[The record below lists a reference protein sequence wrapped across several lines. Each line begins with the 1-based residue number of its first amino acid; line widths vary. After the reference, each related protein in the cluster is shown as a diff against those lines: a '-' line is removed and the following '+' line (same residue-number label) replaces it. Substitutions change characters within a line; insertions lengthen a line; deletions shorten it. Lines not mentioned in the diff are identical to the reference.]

1 MFGIQKWWIISSLS
15 FFFNPI
21 LAEHKTTASPSVMP
35 SGAIRTL
42 EPGVVPGT
50 PFPTEIPVNVTLSPI
65 ETPINTTL
73 APTET
78 PMNATLAPSLTPM
91 NATLAPTEI
100 PMNATLEPT
109 DTPLNTTLVPTD
121 ISINATLVPTEIPI
135 NNTLVPQTAPPTEVP
150 VNEGLETLDP
160 TPMSMNDTLSPTSSS
175 TSEETLSPT
184 TAPSIDSTDTP
195 TTASFIEGP
204 ASTPEMP
211 TEDFSVTVN
220 EVGNVLLELVSTPGM
235 LMFDTENK
243 FLVTTRAF
251 LILNIQGIES
261 VTLDIVR
268 QYKKGNGIVQ
278 GGGNRRKLQESNA
291 LFVDLM
297 VSARRTLSDTETVPF
312 DFDSHLSEVFLQYDK
327 EYVQALKETG
337 DPFFYTLESVRLAID
352 DDTNPPTKS
361 PTFLPEEED
370 SALFSLGFIVGI
382 AIGGAVLMALMI
394 LFGRHLVQEKR
405 KDTTFNQPQIPASG
419 QHGWRDRN
427 QYAWRRTKRGKP
439 NKDAFSVNSDLES
452 QGLYSYAQDNES
464 FMGGSIIRTNSLAGV
479 DTQSYAY
486 SLEPGVMSVVSG
498 STLSQKAT
506 ESVPTEIPRIET
518 NTEGS
523 ANRQFTGSSVI
534 SSEFGG
540 SGFEAKDIGSPLSEI
555 ELTEAELAMLP
566 SNLGNSDEE
575 IHLPTRQVIAPP
587 GKLGVIIDTTVEGP
601 VVHHVDD
608 TSALLGKIWP
618 GDIIIAID
626 DVDTRGMYFIS
637 IFENTPRNFGL
648 ISELFLP
655 PFSAM
660 PAPDITALMVLTANK
675 ERNLTVI
682 GEPNRQ

>member
-1 MFGIQKWWIISSLS
+1 MFGIQKWWIISWL

-73 APTET
+73 ALTET

-109 DTPLNTTLVPTD
+109 DTPLNTTLVPTE

-184 TAPSIDSTDTP
+184 TAPSIASTDTP
-195 TTASFIEGP
+195 
-204 ASTPEMP
+204 TPEMP

-382 AIGGAVLMALMI
+382 AIGGVVLMALMI

-427 QYAWRRTKRGKP
+427 QYAWRRTKGGKP

-626 DVDTRGMYFIS
+626 DVDTR
-637 IFENTPRNFGL
+637 
-648 ISELFLP
+648 
-655 PFSAM
+655 AM